1 MFPFNKKQF
10 GVFMKKIENST
21 ASTSMA
27 SFEQPSKPSSSSP
40 ILDFVSEN
48 VSKLGHILFNPLTVA
63 KYRALSKNYTVTAL
77 ALHLLEE
84 GIRIY
89 PQKEGGFYKQGE
101 TAEEIGQFFKPKFG
115 HLGPKEWDV
124 LRNNYDLHNP
134 QAILQLL
141 NQVYKHTSDSNLLQ
155 IRSAQV
161 LAKKLIPWCSDQIT
175 PGFEMEFPYVDE
187 LGKTSL
193 VTYMLDE
200 KIDLWHGIPAFGFVD
215 IEGVAP
221 PLLVFRSTNNR
232 IGDEDGPASLIANFH
247 PRGPA
252 WKLYRNSKDRVDAWL
267 KDNTKDGENK
277 ARIFGYSQGG
287 TLASYFLTHHSEWVS
302 QKPNEPSYILDAPGV
317 FPELAEKW
325 KSLSEQPNVEYYVH
339 RGDLFP
345 KIGSEMIGRA
355 FEITNPEKISGYDSH
370 TVLNLLAPKWTIRE
384 IDTEKEKKSNV
395 RQIFSALHRN
405 VGYAVYSLMKDTLLP
420 MIRNI

>member
-1 MFPFNKKQF
+1 MR
-10 GVFMKKIENST
+10 IENNLAT
-21 ASTSMA
+21 T
-27 SFEQPSKPSSSSP
+27 SFEQPSKPPISSSP
-40 ILDFVSEN
+40 ILDLVTEKL
-48 VSKLGHILFNPLTVA
+48 SKLGHILFNPMTFA
-63 KYRALSKNYTVTAL
+63 KYRALSKNYTITAL

-84 GIRIY
+84 GIKIY
-89 PQKEGGFYKQGE
+89 PQKEGGFSMPGR
-101 TAEEIGQFFKPKFG
+101 TAAEIGQFFKPKFG
-115 HLGPKEWDV
+115 YVNTKEWDV
-124 LRNNYDLHNP
+124 LRNNYDLRNP
-134 QAILQLL
+134 QSILQLL
-141 NQVYKHTSDSNLLQ
+141 NQVYKHTPDSNLLQ

-161 LAKKLIPWCSDQIT
+161 VAKKLIPWCSDQIT
-175 PGFEMEFPYVDE
+175 PGFEMEYPYVDE
-187 LGKTSL
+187 LGNTRL

-215 IEGVAP
+215 IEGKAP
-221 PLLVFRSTNNR
+221 PLMIFRSTNNQ
-232 IGDEDGPASLIANFH
+232 IGHEDGPASLIANFH

-267 KDNTKDGENK
+267 KENTKNGANK
-277 ARIFGYSQGG
+277 ARIIGYSQGG

-317 FPELAEKW
+317 FSELAEKW
-325 KSLSEQPNVEYYVH
+325 KSLEKQPNVEYYVC

-355 FEITNPEKISGYDSH
+355 FEVSIPDEISAYDSH

-384 IDTEKEKKSNV
+384 IDTEKEKSSNV
-395 RQIFSALHRN
+395 RQVFSALHRN